1 VATGRNAAALPGEI
15 SVEMYARRV
24 YRRWYVVVLAIVAAV
39 GLVLLRG
46 LGEGSQ
52 SEANATVYLGQPLVN
67 NTPVTN
73 APAANTSA
81 AVSYLTSPKALH
93 DAARAAGLQPNALQ
107 GHVSAQPVGAA
118 TPRNPA
124 GPYVDIAVVGP
135 WSRSQALRAVD
146 SLGRGLMERAGTF
159 QSGKET
165 VLDRRIRT
173 QRAQLAQL
181 QAQVTRAQR
190 ELAVISASDASPL
203 QKTALSSNWV
213 NLLASTTTQISNVSL
228 QLSDDLVEREAAEA
242 IEAPS
247 YLASPEASRM
257 DASTRR
263 GALVVAAA
271 IGAIVGIALALA
283 WDAVRSRPAAQ

>member
-1 VATGRNAAALPGEI
+1 MATGRNAAALPGEI

-52 SEANATVYLGQPLVN
+52 SQATATVYLGQPLVN
-67 NTPVTN
+67 TTPLTNTPG
-73 APAANTSA
+73 ANTSA
-81 AVSYLTSPKALH
+81 AVAYLNSPKALH
-93 DAARAAGLQPNALQ
+93 DAARAAGLQPDALE

-124 GPYVDIAVVGP
+124 GPYVDITVVGP
-135 WSRSQALRAVD
+135 WSRSEGLRAVD

-159 QSGKET
+159 QSGKEQ

-173 QRAQLAQL
+173 QRSQLAQL
-181 QAQVTRAQR
+181 QATVTRAQR
-190 ELAVISASDASPL
+190 ELQDIGDSDISAVDKS
-203 QKTALSSNWV
+203 ALSAPWV

-228 QLSDDLVEREAAEA
+228 QLSDDLLEREAAES

-247 YLASPEASRM
+247 YLASPDASRM
-257 DASTRR
+257 DAATRR

-283 WDAVRSRPAAQ
+283 WDAVRTRPAAP